1 MQKSIKELSKELNCS
16 YEAVR
21 QQIKRYSS
29 ELSEHITKN
38 GKTQL
43 LDEYACEFLK
53 SKRTE
58 NPVVLQTIEKD
69 EYTKQLEQENKT
81 LLIAVNELQK
91 ELLQAKEDKHTLEL
105 ENLELR
111 LLKAKNEEPGAEPKR
126 RKWWQRK

>member
-21 QQIKRYSS
+21 QQIKRYNS
-29 ELSEHITKN
+29 ELSGHITKN

-111 LLKAKNEEPGAEPKR
+111 LLKAKNEEPGAEPKK

>member
-69 EYTKQLEQENKT
+69 EYTKQLEQENKS

-91 ELLQAKEDKHTLEL
+91 ELLQVKEDKHTLEL

-111 LLKAKNEEPGAEPKR
+111 LLKAKNEEPGAEPKK

>member
-69 EYTKQLEQENKT
+69 EYTKQLEQENKS

-111 LLKAKNEEPGAEPKR
+111 LLKAKNEEPGAEPKK

>member
-21 QQIKRYSS
+21 QQLKRYSS

-69 EYTKQLEQENKT
+69 EYTKQLEQENKS

-105 ENLELR
+105 ENLELM
-111 LLKAKNEEPGAEPKR
+111 LLKAKNEEPGAEPKK
-126 RKWWQRK
+126 RKWWRRK